1 MCTRCISRKNNVTY
15 YYTST
20 SSTTKPHH
28 TVYYT
33 YIHTLLKQRLI
44 GSFDLNPKFSKV
56 EFYIRYILV
65 LYNVIDILCILP
77 YYIQAYTGNSTTS
90 TASFLRVLRILRVIK
105 VSLQFRLI
113 SPLISAN
120 FLLNLLL
127 FSPYFWLI
135 FVRIYS

>member
-1 MCTRCISRKNNVTY
+1 MTY

-33 YIHTLLKQRLI
+33 YIHTFLLKQRLI

-77 YYIQAYTGNSTTS
+77 YYIQAYTGNSTT
-90 TASFLRVLRILRVIK
+90 TTTSFLRVLRILRVIK
-105 VSLQFRLI
+105 VCLHSYFRLI
-113 SPLISAN
+113 FGSFSAL
-120 FLLNLLL
+120 FLAYFPPIFGL
-127 FSPYFWLI
+127 FLYVYIVSEE
-135 FVRIYS
+135 

>member
-1 MCTRCISRKNNVTY
+1 MCTRCIYRKNNVTY

-20 SSTTKPHH
+20 STKPHN
-28 TVYYT
+28 TYYT

-90 TASFLRVLRILRVIK
+90 TTSFLRVLRILRVIK